1 MLVTLKPLQV
11 IMNKSGAY
19 LYFDF
24 EHNAMLVGF
33 QNTNTQAKHSLSG
46 LNISSEKR
54 NAYVPKHDLRC
65 SAALPQV
72 AILCSLTLHGT
83 LYPFLII
90 NRS

>member
-1 MLVTLKPLQV
+1 MRVAH
-11 IMNKSGAY
+11 G
-19 LYFDF
+19 YFNF
-24 EHNAMLVGF
+24 EANAMLVGF

-54 NAYVPKHDLRC
+54 DAYVPKHDCRC
-65 SAALPQV
+65 AAALPQV
-72 AILCSLTLHGT
+72 AILCSLTVHGT